1 MTTIHEIVKILT
13 DSGIE
18 PNEANIEVK
27 MLIEHFAGYGVKD
40 IILGKK
46 IDSDKPVGWAYL
58 PNKFKILKLLK
69 LLFNYSGEK
78 SACEVKKKLI
88 LQKLKIL
95 SE

>member
-1 MTTIHEIVKILT
+1 M
-13 DSGIE
+13 
-18 PNEANIEVK
+18 
-27 MLIEHFAGYGVKD
+27 
-40 IILGKK
+40 
-46 IDSDKPVGWAYL
+46 

-95 SE
+95 SEWKKSKVGNLKLR

>member
-1 MTTIHEIVKILT
+1 MQLTYPIH
-13 DSGIE
+13 
-18 PNEANIEVK
+18 
-27 MLIEHFAGYGVKD
+27 
-40 IILGKK
+40 KK
-46 IDSDKPVGWAYL
+46 FVGWAYL

-69 LLFNYSGEK
+69 LLFNYSGGK